1 MALGFDN
8 FAGVW
13 ENEGFEIYDFVF
25 ELNFLG
31 FCVYFSRKFLG
42 SLVCLRGR
50 TWSSCSGERRNEFS
64 YGKKEKRK
72 TKVKQKI
79 NLIFV

>member
-31 FCVYFSRKFLG
+31 FLCLFLKKISGFAGLFEGKNMKFMF
-42 SLVCLRGR
+42 
-50 TWSSCSGERRNEFS
+50 W
-64 YGKKEKRK
+64 GKKKWIFLRKKRK
-72 TKVKQKI
+72 KKNKSKTK
-79 NLIFV
+79 N